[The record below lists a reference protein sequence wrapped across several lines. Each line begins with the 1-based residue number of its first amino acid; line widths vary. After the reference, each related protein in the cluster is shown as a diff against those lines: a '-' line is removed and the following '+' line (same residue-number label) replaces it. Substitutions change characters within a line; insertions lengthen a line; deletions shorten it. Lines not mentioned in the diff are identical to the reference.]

1 LVAQIQEEIDL
12 QLDVVESGGGLR
24 FSWNITERDQRWS
37 QIIIQ
42 MYFKSELD
50 VSSGTDLDT
59 LEVKVPKDLSI

>member
-1 LVAQIQEEIDL
+1 MAQIQEEIDL

>member
-1 LVAQIQEEIDL
+1 MVAQIQEEIDL
-12 QLDVVESGGGLR
+12 QLGVVESGGGLR

-42 MYFKSELD
+42 MYFKTELE
-50 VSSGTDLDT
+50 VSRSADLDT

>member
-1 LVAQIQEEIDL
+1 MVAQIQEEIDL